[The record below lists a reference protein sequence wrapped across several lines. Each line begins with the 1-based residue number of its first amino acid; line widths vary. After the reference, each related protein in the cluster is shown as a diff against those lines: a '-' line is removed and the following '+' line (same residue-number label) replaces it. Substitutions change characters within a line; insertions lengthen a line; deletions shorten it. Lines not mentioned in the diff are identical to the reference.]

1 LGWGIYWIAIDKNS
15 AGGNQQYDTR
25 TYGLVLAG
33 AGVAAL
39 AGGAVIFFTGRHPI
53 EPTVALG
60 LTPSSILLQG
70 RF

>member
-1 LGWGIYWIAIDKNS
+1 LI
-15 AGGNQQYDTR
+15 
-25 TYGLVLAG
+25 LA
-33 AGVAAL
+33 ATGVAAV